1 MTFRGMQPLQHIAI
15 LLKVMSQNKSYTD
28 MKRHDG
34 VRKRVYKYTKEGGMY
49 CNAMPLAVSL
59 GCNPNAKDKI
69 GSVI

>member
-1 MTFRGMQPLQHIAI
+1 MQPLQHIAI

-34 VRKRVYKYTKEGGMY
+34 VRKRLYKYTKEGGMY

-59 GCNPNAKDKI
+59 VEVMLDTQTRFTRI
-69 GSVI
+69 